1 MLWRS
6 LFTLTCLQAVTAFAP
21 GTSWRRHT
29 VRRFSTTEDAALD
42 VPLVVEGKNI
52 EITEALMAHIQKRI
66 GGPLKKLSSNGLVNE
81 CDVILSVS
89 KNPKVCTICSETW
102 REEGSCCPHLAAK

>member
-6 LFTLTCLQAVTAFAP
+6 LLTFASLYSASAFAP
-21 GTSWRRHT
+21 SPAGGRATSST
-29 VRRFSTTEDAALD
+29 YGPLFSTEEALD

-52 EITEALMAHIQKRI
+52 EITEALDAHIQKRI
-66 GGPLKKLSSNGLVNE
+66 GGPLKKLSGNGQVIE

-89 KNPKVCTICSETW
+89 KNPKV
-102 REEGSCCPHLAAK
+102 RQ